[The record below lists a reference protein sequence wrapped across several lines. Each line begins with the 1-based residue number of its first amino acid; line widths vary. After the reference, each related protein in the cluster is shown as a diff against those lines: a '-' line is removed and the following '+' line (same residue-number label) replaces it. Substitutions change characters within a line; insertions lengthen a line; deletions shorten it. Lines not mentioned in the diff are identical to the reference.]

1 MTKLAI
7 SQVLDE
13 IKRTQNPVSPEGK
26 MALCGLWSSILKR
39 EGQTRIRIFNPS
51 LGKLG
56 FFGDENKD
64 SEIRLPELTYQI
76 CYLLAMFPEQF
87 ILNYLLCLACK
98 VEVKASISQVLQKL
112 SELINI
118 ESLQQCPTQSKPSKQ
133 SGYQLF
139 ITKQWGTTE
148 NF

>member
-1 MTKLAI
+1 MTKLPI
-7 SQVLDE
+7 SQVPDE
-13 IKRTQNPVSPEGK
+13 VKRTQNPVSPEGK
-26 MALCGLWSSILKR
+26 MASCGLWSILKR

-51 LGKLG
+51 LGKLV
-56 FFGDENKD
+56 FFVDENKD
-64 SEIRLPELTYQI
+64 SEIRLPELIYQI
-76 CYLLAMFPEQF
+76 CYLLAMLPEQF
-87 ILNYLLCLACK
+87 ILNYLLGLVCK
-98 VEVKASISQVLQKL
+98 MEVEASISQVLQKL

-148 NF
+148 DI